1 MENMVNEIMEIE
13 NYLEKYCLTPAIS
26 GHEDRMIRMLSDDLM
41 KLCDNVNVDNLGNV
55 IAVITGKDSSAP
67 ALMIFAHSDQVGMIV
82 RAITEDGYIRMERLG
97 GVPERIL
104 AGAAVKIES
113 RSGELIS
120 GIIGTTS
127 HHLTPTDNKY
137 VVQPMERC
145 YIDIGAR
152 NYEEVIDSGINIGS
166 PIAYEPRYTKILN
179 SRISATSLDDRGGCA
194 VLVSMAAKFAKKR
207 PNATVYLVA
216 SVQEEFN
223 LRGAMVA
230 AQQINPKA
238 AISIDLVVAT
248 DTPDLAGRNS
258 IVLDGGPVLGTYTFH
273 GRGTLNG
280 LIPHPEL
287 VRLVE
292 SSAKNQNISL
302 QRHATVGMLTDS
314 SYVQLVGEGIPCV
327 DVGWPA
333 RYTHSGVETSSLND
347 LIALEKLVC
356 ELVYTFPTNFDGSRL
371 KEASR

>member
-1 MENMVNEIMEIE
+1 MKNIE
-13 NYLEKYCLTPAIS
+13 NKFMKIESYLEKYCLTSGIS
-26 GHEDRMIRMLSDDLM
+26 GHEDQMIRILSDDFM
-41 KLCDNVNVDNLGNV
+41 KFCDDVKVDNLGNV
-55 IAVITGKDSSAP
+55 IAVITGQESSAP
-67 ALMIFAHSDQVGMIV
+67 TLMIFAHSDQVGMIV
-82 RAITEDGYIRMERLG
+82 RAITKDGYIQMERLG

-113 RSGELIS
+113 RSGDLIS

-127 HHLTPTDNKY
+127 HHLTPMEDKY
-137 VVQPMERC
+137 VVQPIERC

-152 NYEEVIDSGINIGS
+152 SSQEVIDSGINIGS
-166 PIAYEPRYTKILN
+166 PIAFEPRYMRILN

-194 VLVSMAAKFAKKR
+194 VLVSMAETFSKKR
-207 PNATVYLVA
+207 PNSNVFFVA

-230 AQQINPKA
+230 AQQINPQA

-248 DTPDLAGRNS
+248 DTPDLVGRNS

-287 VRLVE
+287 VRIVE
-292 SSAKNQNISL
+292 TSAKNQNISL

-314 SYVQLVGEGIPCV
+314 SYVQLVGKGIPCV

-371 KEASR
+371 KKAAK

>member
-1 MENMVNEIMEIE
+1 MTEIMEIA

-26 GHEDRMIRMLSDDLM
+26 GHEDRMIRMLTDDLM
-41 KLCDNVNVDNLGNV
+41 QFCDTVKVDNLGNV
-55 IAVITGKDSSAP
+55 IAAITGDISDSP
-67 ALMIFAHSDQVGMIV
+67 TLMIFAHSDQVGMIV
-82 RAITEDGYIRMERLG
+82 RAITDEGYIRMERLG

-104 AGAAVKIES
+104 AGAAVRIEAQ
-113 RSGELIS
+113 SGELIP

-127 HHLTPTDNKY
+127 HHLTPLEDKY
-137 VVQPMERC
+137 VVQPIEKC
-145 YIDIGAR
+145 YIDIGASS
-152 NYEEVIDSGINIGS
+152 YEQVEMSGIQIGS
-166 PIAYEPRYTKILN
+166 AIAYEPRFTKMLN

-194 VLVSMAAKFAKKR
+194 VLVSLAAKFAKKR

-230 AQQINPKA
+230 AQQIHPQA

-248 DTPDLAGRNS
+248 DTPDLAGKNS

-287 VRLVE
+287 VRMVE
-292 SSAKNQNISL
+292 SSAKKQNISL

-314 SYVQLVGEGIPCV
+314 SYVQLVGDGIPCV

-347 LIALEKLVC
+347 LVALEKLIC
-356 ELVYTFPTNFDGSRL
+356 ELIYSFPLNFNGSRL
-371 KEASR
+371 KEASK